1 VFSILEVTLCDDFQS
16 LVYAFIAL
24 DSIFCLFGWNIKL
37 LEGKFLCILV
47 FHDLGNFFVEDYL
60 FVDE

>member
-1 VFSILEVTLCDDFQS
+1 VFSVLEVALCDDFQS

-24 DSIFCLFGWNIKL
+24 GSIFCLLGWNIKL

-60 FVDE
+60 FADE